1 MSVLEKVVGLT
12 PAVRAELMVLV
23 ARKVQQ
29 AAVCSDLSVKE
40 NAYAAA
46 VSLVDS
52 VAQYLGGCNLRE
64 SPSESVEQL
73 LVSAGS

>member
-1 MSVLEKVVGLT
+1 MPVLEVVELI
-12 PAVRAELMVLV
+12 PAVRTELMVLT
-23 ARKVQQ
+23 AKKVQQ

-52 VAQYLGGCNLRE
+52 VSQYLGGCNLRE
-64 SPSESVEQL
+64 SPSEPVKRL
-73 LVSAGS
+73 LVPAGE